1 MSDGRTAIPLDL
13 HTNNVFTAS
22 MKQITIRTVKESA
35 ISKAKQRARE
45 RGVAMNTVLVEALE
59 IGLGVHAEP
68 SGNGLEKFAGDS
80 DFGPDWDAKMEDLE
94 RVNPED
100 WK

>member
-1 MSDGRTAIPLDL
+1 
-13 HTNNVFTAS
+13 
-22 MKQITIRTVKESA
+22 
-35 ISKAKQRARE
+35 
-45 RGVAMNTVLVEALE
+45 MNTVLVQALE

-68 SGNGLEKFAGDS
+68 SSNGLEKFAGDS
-80 DFGPDWDAKMEDLE
+80 DFGPDWDAKMQDLE